1 MAQTE
6 NKNWIDGNLFIVNR
20 NKFTYEQ
27 LAPYAGNHI
36 AWSTDGTRIVAHH
49 EDFEELF
56 VAVLRSG
63 LSSEDVVFSFL
74 PALDAPE
81 SYFGGL
87 LDGSDE

>member
-27 LAPYAGNHI
+27 LAPYAGHHV

-49 EDFEELF
+49 EDVEGLFRAVEE
-56 VAVLRSG
+56 SG
-63 LSSEDVVFSFL
+63 ISTEEVVFSYI
-74 PALDAPE
+74 PALDAPDVH
-81 SYFGGL
+81 L
-87 LDGSDE
+87 